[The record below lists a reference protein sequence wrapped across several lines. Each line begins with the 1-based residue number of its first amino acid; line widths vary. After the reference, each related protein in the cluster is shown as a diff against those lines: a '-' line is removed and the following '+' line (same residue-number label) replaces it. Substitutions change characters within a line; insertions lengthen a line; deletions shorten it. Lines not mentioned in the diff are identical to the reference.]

1 MVKFNYKPL
10 PSHLSIKQS
19 NIEGMGL
26 FTDTAIET
34 GIVIGISHVKI
45 PYLYEIIR
53 TPIGGF
59 VNHSDRPNCVLV
71 EKVNLNDDYKLFELV
86 ALTDIEPGEELT
98 TKYSLEQ
105 DD

>member
-1 MVKFNYKPL
+1 
-10 PSHLSIKQS
+10 
-19 NIEGMGL
+19 MGL
-26 FTDTAIET
+26 FTDTAIES

-71 EKVNLNDDYKLFELV
+71 EKVNSSATYRLFELV

>member
-1 MVKFNYKPL
+1 M
-10 PSHLSIKQS
+10 
-19 NIEGMGL
+19 

-59 VNHSDRPNCVLV
+59 INHSDRPNCVLV
-71 EKVNLNDDYKLFELV
+71 EKVNLSATYRLFELV
-86 ALTDIEPGEELT
+86 ALIDIEPGEELT

>member
-1 MVKFNYKPL
+1 
-10 PSHLSIKQS
+10 
-19 NIEGMGL
+19 MGL

-59 VNHSDRPNCVLV
+59 INHSDRPNCVLV
-71 EKVNLNDDYKLFELV
+71 EKVNLSATYRLFELV
-86 ALTDIEPGEELT
+86 ALIDIVRGEELT

>member
-1 MVKFNYKPL
+1 
-10 PSHLSIKQS
+10 
-19 NIEGMGL
+19 MGL

-59 VNHSDRPNCVLV
+59 INHSDRPNCVLV
-71 EKVNLNDDYKLFELV
+71 EKVNLSATYRLFELV
-86 ALTDIEPGEELT
+86 ALIDIEPGEELT

>member
-1 MVKFNYKPL
+1 M
-10 PSHLSIKQS
+10 
-19 NIEGMGL
+19 
-26 FTDTAIET
+26 FTDAAIET

-59 VNHSDRPNCVLV
+59 INHSDRPNCVLV
-71 EKVNLNDDYKLFELV
+71 EKVNLSATYRLFELV

>member
-1 MVKFNYKPL
+1 
-10 PSHLSIKQS
+10 
-19 NIEGMGL
+19 MGL
-26 FTDTAIET
+26 FTDTAIES

-53 TPIGGF
+53 TRIGGF

-71 EKVNLNDDYKLFELV
+71 EKVNLSATYRLFELV

>member
-1 MVKFNYKPL
+1 M
-10 PSHLSIKQS
+10 
-19 NIEGMGL
+19 

-59 VNHSDRPNCVLV
+59 INHSDRPNCVLV
-71 EKVNLNDDYKLFELV
+71 EKVNLSATYRLFELV